1 MNQADIHV
9 AEDDRSARC
18 KAYLDKR
25 GVEIYERRTHFIS
38 HDDMALALKQLST
51 RTGSVLRL
59 MAMCQRDD
67 PAAQELRSMIQAAL
81 LTDSIDIALT
91 EFNAMEAAPPSS
103 ERH

>member
-1 MNQADIHV
+1 MNQHDIHA

-59 MAMCQRDD
+59 MAMCTRDD
-67 PAAQELRSMIQAAL
+67 PVAQELRSMIQAAL
-81 LTDSIDIALT
+81 FTDSIDIALT
-91 EFNAMEAAPPSS
+91 EFQAMEAEPPSTK
-103 ERH
+103 RH

>member
-25 GVEIYERRTHFIS
+25 GVEIYERRAHFIS
-38 HDDMALALKQLST
+38 HDDMALALKHMST

-67 PAAQELRSMIQAAL
+67 PVAQELRSMIQAAL
-81 LTDSIDIALT
+81 FTDSIDIALT
-91 EFNAMEAAPPSS
+91 EFQAMETDPLSTA
-103 ERH
+103 RH